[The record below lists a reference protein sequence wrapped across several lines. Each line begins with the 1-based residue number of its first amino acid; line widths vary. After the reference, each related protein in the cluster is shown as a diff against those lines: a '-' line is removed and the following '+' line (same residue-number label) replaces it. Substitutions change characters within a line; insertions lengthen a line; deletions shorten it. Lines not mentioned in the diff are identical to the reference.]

1 MPDRARF
8 VINIALL
15 LLITLLARPA
25 SAYVLS
31 SQTNTSNL
39 ANSSLPKLSAPSK
52 SREGYFVLSL
62 SASPTQNLIVE
73 YSADESFREIER
85 MYPWFGDFQRMTLT
99 GFGDGNH
106 YFRIRSVADE
116 SGNLSPQNS
125 QLNNQPSIEPSIEPS
140 NHVSNVVRVQVDH
153 YALEQAFTL
162 FALGG
167 LLFVILV
174 VIILYQHRRRSR
186 THE

>member
-31 SQTNTSNL
+31 SQTNPSNL
-39 ANSSLPKLSAPSK
+39 ANSSLPELSAPES

-62 SASPTQNLIVE
+62 PESPSQGFIVE
-73 YSADESFREIER
+73 YSTDEDFREIER
-85 MYPWFGDFQRMTLT
+85 TYPWFGDFQRMTLT
-99 GFGDGNH
+99 GFDDGNH
-106 YFRIRSVADE
+106 YFRIRALADE
-116 SGNLSPQNS
+116 SGGLSLKNS
-125 QLNNQPSIEPSIEPS
+125 QPSIQSSIQSS
-140 NHVSNVVRVQVDH
+140 NQVSNVVRVQVDH
-153 YALEQAFTL
+153 YALEQALTL

-167 LLFVILV
+167 LLFAILV
-174 VIILYQHRRRSR
+174 VIILHQHRRSR
-186 THE
+186 AHE

>member
-8 VINIALL
+8 VINIVVL

-25 SAYVLS
+25 SAYVFS
-31 SQTNTSNL
+31 SQTNLSNL

-73 YSADESFREIER
+73 YSTDESFREIER
-85 MYPWFGDFQRMTLT
+85 TYPWFGDFQRMTLT

-106 YFRIRSVADE
+106 YFRIRAVADE
-116 SGNLSPQNS
+116 SGDLSPQNS
-125 QLNNQPSIEPSIEPS
+125 QLNNQPSIEPS

-153 YALEQAFTL
+153 YAFEQALTL

-174 VIILYQHRRRSR
+174 VIILYQHRRSR

>member
-31 SQTNTSNL
+31 SQTTPSNL
-39 ANSSLPKLSAPSK
+39 ANGKLPELSAPAS

-62 SASPTQNLIVE
+62 SESPSQRLIVE
-73 YSADESFREIER
+73 YSTDEEFREIDR
-85 MYPWFGDFQRMTLT
+85 TYPWFGDFQRMTLT

-116 SGNLSPQNS
+116 SGDLSPQNS
-125 QLNNQPSIEPSIEPS
+125 QLNNQPSIEPSFEPS

-153 YALEQAFTL
+153 YALEQALTL

-167 LLFVILV
+167 LLFAILV
-174 VIILYQHRRRSR
+174 VIILHQHRRSQ